1 MQTESG
7 DDATRER
14 ETEAHKAWGGWRLE
28 RNPGKGPHALNG
40 RTRGT
45 QPPRAANST
54 LPKAGPE
61 AGPLQRSPHPG
72 ILRYGISASRKQRWS
87 QPRMPATKLIAVNAS
102 SAGGHLPLPSVLS
115 AAIRCA
121 DLTCAIKLLL
131 RGASPVGCTPRTPA
145 SRGEWGAALSQSC
158 AESAPASPQQGSSAP
173 HQPSFAGPR
182 ANQATRTR
190 GARRRSLT
198 PVVLVPRLAQPTTG
212 VRSRRH
218 APRPVR

>member
-1 MQTESG
+1 
-7 DDATRER
+7 
-14 ETEAHKAWGGWRLE
+14 
-28 RNPGKGPHALNG
+28 
-40 RTRGT
+40 
-45 QPPRAANST
+45 
-54 LPKAGPE
+54 
-61 AGPLQRSPHPG
+61 
-72 ILRYGISASRKQRWS
+72 
-87 QPRMPATKLIAVNAS
+87 MPATKLIAVNAS

-158 AESAPASPQQGSSAP
+158 AESAPASPQGSSAP

-198 PVVLVPRLAQPTTG
+198 PIVLVPRLAQPHHGCAVPQARPTASKVTTACLEPTTNRRG
-212 VRSRRH
+212 GRRPAVIKPARACAEQPHRGQCRRGGNLMARTRTRLTAPFTLHRGIGIPSQSMRSRKAH
-218 APRPVR
+218 DGAAAFLMNSS